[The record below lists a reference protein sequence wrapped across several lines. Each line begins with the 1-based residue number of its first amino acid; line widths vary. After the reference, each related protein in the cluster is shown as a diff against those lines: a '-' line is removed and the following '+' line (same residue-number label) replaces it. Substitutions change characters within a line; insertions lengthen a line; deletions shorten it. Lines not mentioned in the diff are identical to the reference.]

1 MSDKA
6 PSAPSALP
14 LTPPLGSLCSVRW
27 LTASIRISIG
37 HDLVEPLK
45 RLLYQDPVSKHFLA
59 SAIVS
64 GFVVCMWDGSPGG
77 GCLWMAF
84 PLVSV
89 LLFVPVFPL
98 DRSNSGL
105 KFWEMGGWPHPSTG
119 GGGACLTSGYGF
131 NLQVLPLLSR
141 VFQLKSFS
149 WGSGRLLLSWH
160 LELSSC

>member
-37 HDLVEPLK
+37 HDLAEPLR
-45 RLLYQDPVSKHFLA
+45 RLLYQAPVSKHFLA

-98 DRSNSGL
+98 DRSNFGL
-105 KFWEMGGWPHPSTG
+105 KFWRWVGGPIPQPRVG
-119 GGGACLTSGYGF
+119 GGLPNLWIWFRPTGFPSPLWGISANVIPLGFWEALAFLASGTF
-131 NLQVLPLLSR
+131 
-141 VFQLKSFS
+141 
-149 WGSGRLLLSWH
+149 
-160 LELSSC
+160 

>member
-1 MSDKA
+1 MSDKT

-45 RLLYQDPVSKHFLA
+45 RLLYQAPVSKHFLA

-98 DRSNSGL
+98 DRSNSEL
-105 KFWEMGGWPHPSTG
+105 KFWRWVGDPHLSIGGCAYLLEVVSTG
-119 GGGACLTSGYGF
+119 FLS
-131 NLQVLPLLSR
+131 PLL
-141 VFQLKSFS
+141 VIFS
-149 WGSGRLLLSWH
+149 MSHGSLLLTWH
-160 LELSSC
+160 L